1 MAKKTPFTTGIL
13 ISFGYMAVT
22 LPFLMTDFLGRGLY
36 AGPGYCFPVIMGL
49 LFGRI
54 GILGCLIGCLGGIL
68 LFPQSSREAASQL
81 ITTAWLSTFPFLLWY
96 MGKNARQVTLS
107 TGRDFIKYALLS
119 LVTSGGAGFIYGICL
134 KDPRQMSETWAF
146 TFFWCI
152 AVGIPVIILMLSI
165 LGIQPCCPLS
175 AQIPDDLELKISG
188 YREEIGLVNDR
199 IENLCQGKGL
209 DIKTSYRL
217 MSCLEELLLR
227 IMEHGGAT
235 MDIRIHIRI
244 GETVLLSV
252 TYCGSPYNPLRTG
265 RREQME
271 DQISLILIRQMSLR
285 AAYRRVH
292 DENQIKIVM

>member
-1 MAKKTPFTTGIL
+1 MAKKTPFITGIL

-199 IENLCQGKGL
+199 I
-209 DIKTSYRL
+209 
-217 MSCLEELLLR
+217 
-227 IMEHGGAT
+227 
-235 MDIRIHIRI
+235 

-271 DQISLILIRQMSLR
+271 DQIGLILIRQMSLR